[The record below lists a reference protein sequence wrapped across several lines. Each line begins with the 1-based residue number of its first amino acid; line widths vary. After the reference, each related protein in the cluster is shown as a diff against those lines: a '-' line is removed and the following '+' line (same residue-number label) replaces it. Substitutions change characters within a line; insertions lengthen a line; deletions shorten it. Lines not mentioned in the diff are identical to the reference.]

1 MTYEEPP
8 SADEISNL
16 VASAMEVIE
25 INATV
30 AAAYYLKLVELGI
43 PKEHAALIAAGF
55 VGGYG
60 NTAPKMVSQVS

>member
-1 MTYEEPP
+1 MDEPTP
-8 SADEISNL
+8 EDIKALLD
-16 VASAMEVIE
+16 AAMEVVD

-30 AAAYYLKLVELGI
+30 AAAYYLRLIELGVN
-43 PKEHAALIAAGF
+43 PDHAARITAGF